1 MKSSAPVL
9 LLLAYLAFISLGLPD
24 TVLGVAWPSL
34 RSTFGIS
41 QSSIGA
47 VLAAGMT
54 GYFSSGLWAG
64 VAVSRLGVGGLLA
77 ASSGLVAVALLG
89 YALAPSWG
97 LFFPMGIV
105 MGLGSGAID
114 SGLNGYAS
122 VHFSVRH
129 INWLHA
135 CWGIGAS
142 TGPALMTAAI
152 ARGYGYR
159 AGYGVL
165 ATVLGGM
172 ALLFLFTRRRWD
184 APSPAVAPSK
194 AANASDDAAA
204 GPSST
209 PGARQADSARRLGFK
224 AALSSGRVW
233 LQIVTFF
240 FYTGVESCV
249 GQWCFSW
256 MRERRGL
263 PIEQAGFWTSAY
275 WASLTIGRVVLG
287 SIVDRV
293 GPDRLLRVATVGVVV
308 GTVLF
313 ASSEGWAGRAGLLLT
328 GMSLAPM
335 FPTLMA
341 RTPARVGEGIAHHAV
356 GFQVSAATLGSS
368 LMPALAGVLV
378 SGSGL
383 GAIGGVIVALGS
395 ALLLSHEALFRV
407 ARGVRVPS

>member
-1 MKSSAPVL
+1 MKTSAPVL

-34 RSTFGIS
+34 REGFGIS

-47 VLAAGMT
+47 VLAAGMM

-77 ASSGLVAVALLG
+77 ASSGLVALALLG
-89 YALAPSWG
+89 FALAPSWG
-97 LFFPMGIV
+97 VFFPMGVV

-114 SGLNGYAS
+114 SGLNGYAA

-165 ATVLGGM
+165 ASVLGGM

-184 APSPAVAPSK
+184 APSPAVASSSPPPVAPS
-194 AANASDDAAA
+194 D
-204 GPSST
+204 G
-209 PGARQADSARRLGFK
+209 QATGDSHRRLGFK
-224 AALSSGRVW
+224 SALANGRVW

-275 WASLTIGRVVLG
+275 WASLTLGRVVLG
-287 SIVDRV
+287 GVVDRV
-293 GPDRLLRVATVGVVV
+293 GPDRLLRLATTGVVA
-308 GTVLF
+308 GTALF
-313 ASSEGWAGRAGLLLT
+313 ASSDGWLGRAGLLLT
-328 GMSLAPM
+328 GVSLAPM

-341 RTPARVGEGIAHHAV
+341 RTPARVGVGIAHHAV

-383 GAIGGVIVALGS
+383 GAIGGLIVALGG
-395 ALLLSHEALFRV
+395 ALLLSHEVLFRA
-407 ARGVRVPS
+407 ARSVGVPS